1 MASLKLYFALYH
13 EIEAPK
19 ISVYRD
25 LIGIHEAWKALDG
38 SELYTGLIHVGF
50 VRPNIVDSDKLLA
63 FKGKVLS
70 TAAAKWALPGNYH
83 STCNSIAEVT
93 LSNNKMP
100 IHLMVDGFGYL
111 VHDYSS
117 KASDLSSI
125 VEEGVQSLH
134 SVALDYLNETKSAES
149 KESIFAYIVENN
161 LASFSVN
168 KPVTVLENELEKY
181 CQTSTG
187 ESRLFGKTTENKY
200 YSIEAFTGVVSGWV
214 KLIQG
219 NDIKLFDDLYSH
231 GVYDDVSYIKRY
243 TKLPPLLKEI
253 SEIARFNQL
262 KANRSNRELM
272 SLIEI
277 LPFSILEKPLEELNL
292 PVRLFNVFKANNF
305 MSLNDLKGVTDT
317 TMLSWPNFGRKS
329 AGDLNSL
336 LLEHISIMQRK
347 LDTYLTSGNSK
358 QFQDHQPINIEAI
371 DSNSDFKSDLTLFTR
386 LKDRSDSDFKYN
398 LASSIP
404 LKDHFT
410 QALSLLNDREKEIIE
425 LRMGFNG
432 HILTLEEVGAKFG
445 VTRERIRQIQ
455 KKHIVRII
463 DTEYWDDCI
472 YFKIDKLLTNRSEPL
487 YIESLETEDG
497 WFAGYIGRF
506 KHLATIIETFTEGKL
521 SIINING
528 ANIVSRIRQETWDNL
543 IYQSRINL
551 IEKSKEGTWTLSEI
565 KTTLKSA
572 VTESNCSELYFLLF
586 DHFDNAMIFNGTEND
601 SKLVAIGKS
610 RESAVLTVLQ
620 QAEIPLHFT
629 EIAKR
634 ASKIFGQE
642 IDSRLAHNSAARVG
656 GRLFG
661 RGIYG
666 LKHFNTLPNDFCDEI
681 KTVCENLLLQNE
693 LFKQWH
699 VTEILNNL
707 LNRFP
712 SLADKLD
719 LYILNIILE
728 DSLKLTYLNKNV
740 WARSDSNQT
749 PKDRI
754 DMADAFTKILEDAGT
769 PLKGNEIKR
778 RLEKLR
784 GVHEYLQIQ
793 GTARMIQMGPDYWG
807 LIDRDVSGN
816 KDEINNLLDVIFS
829 YLTKQQVGIH
839 ASEVE
844 AIIGSKSPNG
854 YTILHLAQ
862 RDSRFY
868 LAKSL
873 LLGLA
878 DWGED
883 TRRLNISQAVRKLI
897 NEMTR
902 PMSINEI
909 NLEIEEIT
917 GLELEYT
924 VTGKLISEGIKYDS
938 ISRLWYK

>member
-1 MASLKLYFALYH
+1 MASLKIYFSLYH
-13 EIEAPK
+13 ELEAPH

-25 LIGIHEAWKALDG
+25 LISIHDTWKALNE
-38 SELYTGLIHVGF
+38 SESYIGLIHVGF

-100 IHLMVDGFGYL
+100 IYLMLDGFGYL

-117 KASDLSSI
+117 KASELSSV
-125 VEEGVQSLH
+125 VEEGVSTLH
-134 SVALDYLNETKSAES
+134 SVALNYLNETKSAES

-181 CQTSTG
+181 CLTSTNG
-187 ESRLFGKTTENKY
+187 SRLFGKTTENKY

-214 KLIQG
+214 KLIQD

-231 GVYDDVSYIKRY
+231 GVYDDVSYIQRY

-262 KANRSNRELM
+262 KTKRSNRELM

-277 LPFSILEKPLEELNL
+277 LPFSILDKPLEELNL
-292 PVRLFNVFKANNF
+292 PVRLFNVFQANNF
-305 MSLNDLKGVTDT
+305 ISLNDLKGITDT
-317 TMLSWPNFGRKS
+317 TMLSWANFGRKS

-347 LDTYLTSGNSK
+347 LDAYLSCDNSK
-358 QFQDHQPINIEAI
+358 QLQDHQPINTGAI
-371 DSNSDFKSDLTLFTR
+371 DSNSDFKSDLTSFTR
-386 LKDRSDSDFKYN
+386 LKDRSGADFKYN

-410 QALSLLNDREKEIIE
+410 QSLSLLKDREKEIIE
-425 LRMGFNG
+425 LRMGFHG
-432 HILTLEEVGAKFG
+432 SILTLEEVGTKFG
-445 VTRERIRQIQ
+445 VSRERIRQIQ
-455 KKHIVRII
+455 KKHVAKII
-463 DTEYWDDCI
+463 ETEYWDDCI
-472 YFKIDKLLTNRSEPL
+472 YLKIDKLLTDRSEPL
-487 YIESLETEDG
+487 YTELLETEDD
-497 WFAGYIGRF
+497 WFTGYIGKF
-506 KHLATIIETFTEGKL
+506 KHLAAIIETFTEGKL
-521 SIINING
+521 SIVNING
-528 ANIVSRIRQETWDNL
+528 ANIVGRIKQEAWDNL
-543 IYQSRINL
+543 INQTRINL

-572 VTESNCSELYFLLF
+572 VTENNCTELYFLLF
-586 DHFDNAMIFNGTEND
+586 EHFESIMIFNGTEND
-601 SKLVAIGKS
+601 SKLIAIGKS
-610 RESAVLTVLQ
+610 RESAILAVLQ
-620 QAEIPLHFT
+620 QAEAPLHFT

-642 IDSRLAHNSAARVG
+642 IDARLAHNSATRAG

-661 RGIYG
+661 RGTYG
-666 LKHFNTLPNDFCDEI
+666 LKHFNTLSDDICDEV
-681 KTVCENLLLQNE
+681 KKVCENLLLKNE

-699 VTEILNNL
+699 ITEILNNL
-707 LNRFP
+707 FTKFP
-712 SLADKLD
+712 SLTGKLD

-728 DSLKLTYLNKNV
+728 DSSKLTYLNKNV

-749 PKDRI
+749 SKDRV
-754 DMADAFTKILEDAGT
+754 DMADAFTKILEDAKG
-769 PLKGNEIKR
+769 PLKGKEIKR
-778 RLEKLR
+778 RLEHIR
-784 GVHEYLQIQ
+784 GVHEHLQIQ
-793 GTARMIQMGPDYWG
+793 GSSRMILMGPDYWG
-807 LIDRDVSGN
+807 LIDRDVPGS
-816 KDEINNLLDVIFS
+816 KDSHKRLLDNLFAHLSEQKI
-829 YLTKQQVGIH
+829 GIH
-839 ASEVE
+839 VSEVE
-844 AIIGSKSPNG
+844 TTLGINSPNG
-854 YTILHLAQ
+854 YTILNLAK

-868 LAKSL
+868 LDYGMF
-873 LLGLA
+873 LGLA
-878 DWGED
+878 EWGED
-883 TRRLNISQAVRKLI
+883 TRRFNISQAVRKLI
-897 NEMTR
+897 DDMTR

-909 NLEIEEIT
+909 NLKIEEIT

-924 VTGKLISEGIKYDS
+924 VTGKLISEGVIYDS
-938 ISRLWYK
+938 NSKLWYK